1 MLKKSKTKYLNKE
14 ELKPKILTNLE
25 GSTKDLI
32 LNFYGHLCSQH
43 NLEKLK
49 EAGTS
54 SPLKLSNN
62 KLNVTRALFG
72 KIEVDTSSP
81 KLIDLF
87 KNEGKGSVI
96 EIVGEPLFP
105 LKTTLDFLIQH
116 FEGKTL
122 NISKALQ
129 TMQNRPPVLN
139 NFLRRAN
146 ESNPSDSLPK
156 QVDVLVEG
164 TVIK

>member
-1 MLKKSKTKYLNKE
+1 MW
-14 ELKPKILTNLE
+14 
-25 GSTKDLI
+25 
-32 LNFYGHLCSQH
+32 SQH

-49 EAGTS
+49 ESVYT

-62 KLNVTRALFG
+62 KLNVCKTLFG
-72 KIEVDTSSP
+72 KVDVDTSSP

-87 KNEGKGSVI
+87 KNEGKGGAI
-96 EIVGEPLFP
+96 EIVGEPLFS
-105 LKTTLDFLIQH
+105 LKTTLDFLIHH

-129 TMQNRPPVLN
+129 TTQNRPPVLN

-146 ESNPSDSLPK
+146 ESNPSDLVPK
-156 QVDVLVEG
+156 QVEVLVEG
-164 TVIK
+164 SVIK